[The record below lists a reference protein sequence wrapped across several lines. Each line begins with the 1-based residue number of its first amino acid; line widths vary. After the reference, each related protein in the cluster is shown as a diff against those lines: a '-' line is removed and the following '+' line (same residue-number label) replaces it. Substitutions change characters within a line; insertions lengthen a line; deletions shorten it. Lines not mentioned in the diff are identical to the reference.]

1 MRWKISIAGS
11 DEITRGRRFEFEIEK
26 SFDNPVD
33 GSVGLSIDDG
43 KTILASLQR
52 FFVEQQCALFVL
64 FRRHCQGCGGTRP
77 IKDYPTRTIQT
88 VYGAI
93 SVESPRLYPCRRCI
107 PGVISQSPRSSSAA
121 LTELGV

>member
-1 MRWKISIAGS
+1 MRWKISIEGS

-26 SFDNPVD
+26 NFDDLID

-52 FFVEQQCALFVL
+52 HLVEQQCALYAL

-77 IKDYPTRTIQT
+77 IKDYSTRTIQT
-88 VYGAI
+88 VYGG
-93 SVESPRLYPCRRCI
+93 VTVQSPRLYRCRRCM
-107 PGVISQSPRSSSAA
+107 PGVDFTVTPVSR
-121 LTELGV
+121 